1 MNYLVVIPA
10 RGGSKGIKNK
20 NIKLLRGKSLINYT
34 IEEARK
40 IFDDSKIYISTDS
53 IEIKNIVEATGLK
66 VPFLRPK
73 ELATD
78 TASSREVL
86 LHAINY
92 YEEKNDLTLDFVVL
106 LQPTSPFR
114 NVTNIKES
122 LALWNNNIDMVV
134 SVKETKSNP
143 YFNLF
148 EENPAG
154 FLIKSKKSDFT
165 RRQDVLKVWELNG
178 AIYLINV
185 LSIKRK
191 RIHDFTKVIKYEMD
205 DMSSLDIDNK
215 LDWLFAESVIDYL
228 KK

>member
-1 MNYLVVIPA
+1 MNCLVVIPA
-10 RGGSKGIKNK
+10 RGGSKGIKDK
-20 NIKLLRGKSLINYT
+20 NIKLLSGKPLINYT

-40 IFDDSKIYISTDS
+40 VFDDSQIYISTDS
-53 IEIKNIVEATGLK
+53 KQIKSIVEVSGLK
-66 VPFLRPK
+66 VPFIRPK

-78 TASSREVL
+78 TANSRDVL

-92 YEEKNDLTLDFVVL
+92 YEKNNNSIIDFVIL

-114 NVTNIKES
+114 NATNIIES
-122 LALWNNNIDMVV
+122 LGLWNKNIDMVV
-134 SVKETKSNP
+134 SVKESKSNP

-154 FLIKSKKSDFT
+154 FLIKSKKSDST
-165 RRQDVLKVWELNG
+165 RRQDILKVWELNG

-191 RIHDFTKVIKYEMD
+191 KIHEFKKVIKYEMD
-205 DMSSLDIDNK
+205 DMSSLDIDTPLDLKLAEIIIKNK
-215 LDWLFAESVIDYL
+215 
-228 KK
+228 